1 MNQAE
6 LAREREYTQMV
17 QGLLYSVINAS
28 KGNAAFQEESIQT
41 ILNDAWEEMRLKPT
55 ALSQQDIDQ
64 LQTEINRYAARKSF
78 SEGRAAQYECMLAN
92 PFFARVD
99 FTEEPDGTQETPP
112 EKEKIVIGLYS
123 LKDAERRIVVHDW
136 RAPICSLYYDCLP
149 GPASYVCPDGT
160 IRGVLSLKR
169 QYAMDKGKL
178 KYYVDTDYSIDDSM
192 LLDILSGAT
201 SSHMRQIVATIQSE
215 QNAAIR
221 HDNARVLSVIG
232 GAGSGKTSVAMH
244 RAAYLMYRYRDQLS
258 SECIAV
264 ISPSQAFSE
273 YISQVLPSLGE
284 KNTQSHT
291 VHDILSKVIGRKI
304 ETPVAQ
310 YETLLSGVPE
320 LRHQS
325 VAYKAGAEFLQRI
338 TDYVER
344 FREHGPY
351 FTTLSLGDNV
361 LISRAELE
369 HMYRE
374 EFKILSPAQRLNRLN
389 LIVESRLENWEKTLY
404 PQYEKQLIPS
414 YRDKELAFAT
424 RMAVAQRLHPLRA
437 QARQL
442 FDLNPLNLFAQAMR
456 GAPAALKKA
465 AYENAN
471 AGLIW
476 WEDAPAIGYIMLR
489 LGFVKPDTGIRHL
502 LIDEAQ
508 DYPDIFLKFLA
519 ANYPSAHATLLG
531 DPNQRTLSSLP
542 PCDPQVW
549 GSLMGSPDAPLV
561 ELRCGYRSTVQIGD
575 YCNAFL
581 GKEAVSNPYGRSGK
595 PVEEIA
601 FSQEALESL
610 LTRWRKAGHKR
621 VALVTRSQKRAEAL
635 SKSLKGSFL
644 LTGDVDELE
653 DEGVIVSA
661 LHLMKGLEFDA
672 VAVIWP
678 EDCFT
683 SDEPSE
689 KRKLYTA
696 CSRALHELAVLR
708 EESGDGANG

>member
-1 MNQAE
+1 M
-6 LAREREYTQMV
+6 
-17 QGLLYSVINAS
+17 
-28 KGNAAFQEESIQT
+28 
-41 ILNDAWEEMRLKPT
+41 
-55 ALSQQDIDQ
+55 
-64 LQTEINRYAARKSF
+64 
-78 SEGRAAQYECMLAN
+78 
-92 PFFARVD
+92 
-99 FTEEPDGTQETPP
+99 
-112 EKEKIVIGLYS
+112 
-123 LKDAERRIVVHDW
+123 
-136 RAPICSLYYDCLP
+136 
-149 GPASYVCPDGT
+149 
-160 IRGVLSLKR
+160 
-169 QYAMDKGKL
+169 
-178 KYYVDTDYSIDDSM
+178 
-192 LLDILSGAT
+192 
-201 SSHMRQIVATIQSE
+201 
-215 QNAAIR
+215 
-221 HDNARVLSVIG
+221 
-232 GAGSGKTSVAMH
+232 
-244 RAAYLMYRYRDQLS
+244 
-258 SECIAV
+258 
-264 ISPSQAFSE
+264 
-273 YISQVLPSLGE
+273 
-284 KNTQSHT
+284 
-291 VHDILSKVIGRKI
+291 
-304 ETPVAQ
+304 
-310 YETLLSGVPE
+310 PE

-424 RMAVAQRLHPLRA
+424 RMAVAQRLRPLRA

-678 EDCFT
+678 ERLFYLGRT
-683 SDEPSE
+683 QRKE
-689 KRKLYTA
+689 KAVYRLQLARCMSWRCSGRNRAMAQTVDLAVIGGGASGLMAACSALMHAKRPLRVVVLEKQERVGRKLAATGNGRCNLTNTLAGPRQLPHERQPVLPGRGDERLPARGGHGRVPRDGPFPGRAGRGAGLPGKRPGCVGRGRAAVLPDRKGRRNPLLAARVTA
-696 CSRALHELAVLR
+696 VSRAKDGFSLRAGGETLFARRVVLAAGSQAAPRL
-708 EESGDGANG
+708 GGGTDGYRLGAVAGARTGGRGSRR

>member
-325 VAYKAGAEFLQRI
+325 VAYKAGVQQRRKLLHDSLHAARVAELAYRVLSVRLDVDQQRRFVA
-338 TDYVER
+338 DAVEVHQVEVNAR
-344 FREHGPY
+344 APGDGLEVNEQVGAAAAGHEDADGVFDRVLRDDVAGADVVLHQAHDLPSGHFAHAQHFGGHCDAGCAAGQRQAER
-351 FTTLSLGDNV
+351 LGDRLAGIGGAHDGAGAGASV
-361 LISRAELE
+361 QAALVSDDLVHVDLAHAVARPEPEAVGAA
-369 HMYRE
+369 
-374 EFKILSPAQRLNRLN
+374 AQRLTLVHAGQHCAAGQEDGGLVGRDGGHELGGNVLVAAADEHHPVEGMPGDQLLGGHGEQVAVDQAGQVEENLADRHRVDLEREAARRPHAPLDRLG
-389 LIVESRLENWEKTLY
+389 
-404 PQYEKQLIPS
+404 
-414 YRDKELAFAT
+414 ELPEVY
-424 RMAVAQRLHPLRA
+424 VAGVGFGPGIDDADDR
-437 QARQL
+437 L
-442 FDLNPLNLFAQAMR
+442 FDVLIGIAHGLEQGVSEQSLPGAALFPDGR
-456 GAPAALKKA
+456 GIVIHGGAPF
-465 AYENAN
+465 
-471 AGLIW
+471 G
-476 WEDAPAIGYIMLR
+476 
-489 LGFVKPDTGIRHL
+489 
-502 LIDEAQ
+502 
-508 DYPDIFLKFLA
+508 
-519 ANYPSAHATLLG
+519 
-531 DPNQRTLSSLP
+531 
-542 PCDPQVW
+542 
-549 GSLMGSPDAPLV
+549 
-561 ELRCGYRSTVQIGD
+561 
-575 YCNAFL
+575 
-581 GKEAVSNPYGRSGK
+581 
-595 PVEEIA
+595 
-601 FSQEALESL
+601 
-610 LTRWRKAGHKR
+610 
-621 VALVTRSQKRAEAL
+621 
-635 SKSLKGSFL
+635 
-644 LTGDVDELE
+644 
-653 DEGVIVSA
+653 
-661 LHLMKGLEFDA
+661 
-672 VAVIWP
+672 
-678 EDCFT
+678 
-683 SDEPSE
+683 
-689 KRKLYTA
+689 
-696 CSRALHELAVLR
+696 
-708 EESGDGANG
+708 